1 MKKSIFG
8 KVLSFAIVM
17 TMMLSLGAFSA
28 NASQVYTIDEV
39 TATLGET
46 LGYGVFARE
55 VATYCHTESTIA
67 AEKATALGE
76 YGFSNNNFNMI
87 KNKLTVNYDAGD
99 KNLVLV
105 ILRDGAVYE
114 TKNVSGKGSFVL
126 DKIPGGDYEAKLMEN
141 DAYIN
146 VQGETDIYVPESYGN
161 VSYFGKLEGT
171 NVGMPVGPGVV
182 LLNDESD
189 YENNKNY
196 NARQGVKVVYTE
208 ESIDFDANLANAE
221 AVAAMLADAQTGGS
235 FKVYNYDA
243 NTINSNDVVNN
254 GFKSEG
260 YDYILINLDMTGR
273 NDATIQGNYKRDNRS
288 MDANFSSNWKEQS
301 KIIYNLYEVVNGK
314 KVAYTGT
321 VREQN
326 PLTGILLAPKATVY
340 GAGNHGGI
348 IIADKYYHTKGEVHQ
363 MRPDAESF
371 EGVINVSEAPEV
383 PAEPEIPEVPE
394 VPAEPEIPEVPA
406 EPEVTE
412 EPEED
417 TSIHLYGVSYA
428 YIFGYEPEFK
438 AVTAE
443 DGTVKH
449 IAEVRMAMDDAVT
462 VEQVSAMLMR
472 MLDQTDNTKG
482 KQYPITPAVAPHK
495 GQWYERGLS
504 YLVSVGGFDPNVP
517 IKTEPITRGQVAK
530 LVACALKLNLTTET
544 PFTDIDNNQYKEY
557 IEKVYAYDYMHGQ
570 SSTKFAPDSI
580 MTRAEFCNLFN
591 NIIGRNDM
599 GLTAIDE
606 NGEEYEV
613 TAETYCFI
621 DMKPRHWAYEVCLK
635 ATSAYDADGLV
646 DVVTRLANIRNVLD
660 QYDAQKTH

>member
-1 MKKSIFG
+1 MKKTIIG
-8 KVLSFAIVM
+8 KALSLVLIMS
-17 TMMLSLGAFSA
+17 MMLSLGAFSA
-28 NASQVYTIDEV
+28 NAAQVYNADEV
-39 TATLGET
+39 LAKLGET
-46 LGYGVFARE
+46 LDYGVFTRE
-55 VATYCHTESTIA
+55 IATYCHTESTIA

-99 KNLVLV
+99 KNLQLV
-105 ILRDGAVYE
+105 ILRDGVVYE
-114 TKNVSGKGSFVL
+114 TKNVSGKGSLVL

-141 DAYIN
+141 DAYIT
-146 VQGETDIYVPESYGN
+146 VQGETGIYVPESYGN
-161 VSYFGKLEGT
+161 VSYIGKLEGT
-171 NVGMPVGPGVV
+171 NNIGMPVGPGVV
-182 LLNDESD
+182 LLNNKAD
-189 YENNKNY
+189 YETNKNY
-196 NARQGVKVVYTE
+196 NARQGVKVLYTE
-208 ESIDFDANLANAE
+208 EKIDFDANMANAE
-221 AVAAMLADAQTGGS
+221 AVVQMLADAQTGGS
-235 FKVYNYDA
+235 FKVYNYNA

-254 GFKSEG
+254 GFKSDG
-260 YDYILINLDMTGR
+260 YDYILINLDMTGK

-288 MDANFSSNWKEQS
+288 MDANFSSNWKAQS
-301 KIIYNLYEVVNGK
+301 KVIYNLYQVVNGK

-383 PAEPEIPEVPE
+383 PEIPAEPEKEEVPEPE
-394 VPAEPEIPEVPA
+394 VPAEPEK
-406 EPEVTE
+406 E
-412 EPEED
+412 EPKPEKD

-438 AVTAE
+438 TVKNE
-443 DGTVKH
+443 DGTVSQ
-449 IAEVRMAMDDAVT
+449 IAEIRMAMDDAVT
-462 VEQVSAMLMR
+462 VEQVCAMLMR

-482 KQYPITPAVAPHK
+482 KQYPVTPAVAPHK

-504 YLVSVGGFDPNVP
+504 YLVAVGGFDPNVP
-517 IKTEPITRGQVAK
+517 IKTEPVTRGQVAK
-530 LVACALKLNLTTET
+530 LVACALKLNLTEET

-570 SSTKFAPDSI
+570 SSSSFAPDKI

-599 GLTAIDE
+599 GLIALDE
-606 NGEEYEV
+606 NGEEYEI
-613 TAETYCFI
+613 TAETYSFV
-621 DMKPRHWAYEVCLK
+621 DMNPRHWAYEVCLK
-635 ATSAYDADGLV
+635 ATSAYDKDGYV
-646 DVVTRLANIRNVLD
+646 DIETRQDNIRNKLD
-660 QYDAQKTH
+660 QHDAQKTH